1 VAELVAGFLFV
12 CLLFVLCCLILAICL
27 VVRRGQLIRR
37 GGVDVSLRRRPGVAG
52 DPNSGSSWLAGI
64 GRYRGDDL
72 AWFRLTSLWPG
83 PTVVVDRTVLE
94 IVDRRTPTD
103 DEAATMPTA
112 GAVLRCRTP
121 AGQLELAMGPGVL
134 TGFLAWL
141 EATPP
146 GRTGYRQAS

>member
-1 VAELVAGFLFV
+1 VGVTELVAGFLLACLIF
-12 CLLFVLCCLILAICL
+12 LLFCLILAICL
-27 VVRRGQLIRR
+27 VVRRRQLIRG

-83 PTVVVDRTVLE
+83 PTVVVDRTALE
-94 IVDRRTPTD
+94 IVDRRTP
-103 DEAATMPTA
+103 A
-112 GAVLRCRTP
+112 GR
-121 AGQLELAMGPGVL
+121 LELAMGPGVL

-141 EATPP
+141 EAIPP

>member
-1 VAELVAGFLFV
+1 VGVTELVAGFLFAA
-12 CLLFVLCCLILAICL
+12 CLFLAICL
-27 VVRRGQLIRR
+27 VVRRQQLIRG

-52 DPNSGSSWLAGI
+52 DPNSGSTWLAGI

-72 AWFRLTSLWPG
+72 AWFRLTGLWPG
-83 PTVVVDRTVLE
+83 PTVVVDRTMLE

-103 DEAATMPTA
+103 AEAATMPTA
-112 GAVLRCRTP
+112 GVVLCCRTP
-121 AGQLELAMGPGVL
+121 AGQVELAMGPGVL